1 MPSSVARLHAPEVEL
16 EPHLPSPDDEEAVG
30 LDAGDAQPHYGLQL
44 EVLET
49 LADAR
54 NYNDWVAS
62 MALPYLGSD
71 PLEIGSG
78 LGDQAAMWLARG
90 VPRITLSDL
99 EQRSVETLEQ
109 RFSEDERVAVRRIDL
124 TDASPALFSSVVA
137 INVVEHVRDDVRAL
151 RGACHLVRPGGRVII
166 FVPAFPF
173 AMSRFDHEIGHFR
186 RYTTGSLTERLEAAG
201 LVPLDA
207 RYVNA
212 PGLVAW
218 FVLMRLMRM
227 RPSGGAFVR
236 AWDRTVIPLARRIEQ
251 RRPARFGQ
259 SVFAVAA
266 RPGP

>member
-1 MPSSVARLHAPEVEL
+1 MSSSLTRSHAPEVEL
-16 EPHLPSPDDEEAVG
+16 ELELPSPEHEGVVG
-30 LDAGDAQPHYGLQL
+30 HDSGNAQPHYGLQL
-44 EVLET
+44 QVLET
-49 LADAR
+49 LTDAR

-62 MALPYLGSD
+62 MAFPYLGAD

-90 VPRITLSDL
+90 LPRITLSDL

-109 RFSEDERVAVRRIDL
+109 RFSGDERVAVRRIDL
-124 TDASPALFSSVVA
+124 VDTAPALFSSVVA
-137 INVVEHVRDDVRAL
+137 INVLEHVHDDIRAL
-151 RGACHLVRPGGRVII
+151 RGTRNLVRGGGRVII

-186 RYTTGSLTERLEAAG
+186 RYTIGSLTDRLEASG
-201 LVPLDA
+201 LEPLVV

-218 FVLMRLMRM
+218 FVLMRLLGM

-236 AWDRTVIPLARRIEQ
+236 AWDRTVVPIARRLEQ